1 MATPNAENNSCPL
14 PEQYV
19 LYVTFLSFQIHY
31 HFNMFYSFMSAHF
44 LLFHFALKSL

>member
-19 LYVTFLSFQIHY
+19 LYVTFLSFQFIITLII
-31 HFNMFYSFMSAHF
+31 MFYSFMSAHF
-44 LLFHFALKSL
+44 LLFSFCP